1 MTKTK
6 IDNPH
11 FLNHRQR
18 LRDRFNSHGI
28 NGLQDYEI
36 IELFLTFVIPQKD
49 VKQEA
54 KEVIER
60 FGSLKGFFEA
70 EESEL
75 QKINYFKD
83 KALTLR
89 RFIREVSELYQF
101 ETIKNIPVSQSRE
114 SLMSFCKSKLGFV
127 KEEQFWVISLDSKF
141 ALLKADLISKGLT
154 DKTTVYP
161 KQIVETALKNKAYS
175 IILLHNH
182 PNGNPQPSE
191 EDRTITKAIEIPAK
205 LINITIYDHIIVSE
219 DKYFS
224 FKENKLL

>member
-1 MTKTK
+1 MAKS
-6 IDNPH
+6 NPSKLH
-11 FLNHRQR
+11 FLNHRSR
-18 LRDRFNSHGI
+18 LRERFNNQGI
-28 NGLQDYEI
+28 IGLQDYEI

-83 KALTLR
+83 KAITLR

-114 SLMSFCKSKLGFV
+114 SLIIFCKSKLGFV

-154 DKTTVYP
+154 NKTPVYP

-191 EDRTITKAIEIPAK
+191 EDITITKAIEIPAK

-224 FKENKLL
+224 FKENNLL

>member
-1 MTKTK
+1 MKKSTNN
-6 IDNPH
+6 IPH
-11 FLNHRQR
+11 FLNHRSR
-18 LRDRFNSHGI
+18 LRERFNKQGI
-28 NGLQDYEI
+28 VGLKDYEI

-49 VKQEA
+49 VKKEA
-54 KEVIER
+54 KEVIKR
-60 FGSLKGFFEA
+60 FGSVKGFFEA

-114 SLMSFCKSKLGFV
+114 SLISLCKTKLGFV
-127 KEEQFWVISLDSKF
+127 KEEQFWMISLDSKF
-141 ALLKADLISKGLT
+141 ALIKADLISKGLAN
-154 DKTTVYP
+154 KTTVYP

-191 EDRTITKAIEIPAK
+191 EDITVTKAIEIPAK